1 MKKII
6 YNLIVLMCI
15 AAVIAACKE
24 DTNELGPVPSASDV
38 SFTVAPS
45 AENDNILNFSSS
57 SGFLKIWDFGNGKT
71 AQGDNVKGTY
81 PVKGTYTVTLTVYT
95 SGGSAKTTKEVVIA
109 ETDPTLLDI
118 PVYNKLTGGNA
129 KPEGKTWVIDATTK
143 GHFGLGPKASTGPEW
158 YQAGANE
165 KAGSGLYNDKYTFK
179 LAEFSFVMNTA
190 GDVYLNGGQAA
201 NFPGSAPSPVG
212 DFIAPYTPPT
222 NLNWTVSDDNKF
234 ITISSGGFIGYF
246 TGVNTYEIMS
256 LTDDEMFLKYY
267 DNVNAEFAWYI
278 RLIRE
283 GYVRPSEP
291 VVPKEYKVEDID
303 QNFDGVGNANFT
315 GDSQGSIVKYDNP
328 APVPINTSAKVG
340 KYVKADG
347 QGGEYANIQLPL
359 KYRMDLRTR
368 NVFKLK
374 VFIPSYN
381 DYTKVGAEDWQ
392 SYKTLQKQ
400 VSMKLQDSSLG
411 GNAYTTQAEVKQTG
425 LETDKW
431 LELTFDFGAFADRE
445 DFDKVV
451 IQIGGEA
458 IFTGGIFFLDDV
470 QLLPE

>member
-6 YNLIVLMCI
+6 YSLFW
-15 AAVIAACKE
+15 VIALPVVFTACKE
-24 DTNELGPVPSASDV
+24 DVNELGPVPSASDV
-38 SFTVAPS
+38 DFTFTPS
-45 AENDNILNFSSS
+45 TENDNILNFTSS
-57 SGFLKIWDFGNGKT
+57 SGFLKIWDFGNGKS
-71 AQGDNVKGTY
+71 AQGDNVKGTF

-95 SGGSAKTTKEVVIA
+95 SGGSASAKKTVEIA

-129 KPEGKTWVIDATTK
+129 KPEGKTWVIDSKYA

-165 KAGSGLYNDKYTFK
+165 KNGSGLYNDKYTFK
-179 LAEFSFVMNTA
+179 LSEFSYIFDTG
-190 GDVYLNGGQAA
+190 GDIYMNGGQAP

-212 DFIAPYTPPT
+212 DYSAPYTAPA
-222 NLNWTVSDDNKF
+222 NLKWSVSDDNKF

-246 TGVNTYEIMS
+246 TGVSTYEIMT

-267 DNVNAEFAWYI
+267 DNVNTDFAWYI

-283 GYVRPSEP
+283 GYERPVEP
-291 VVPKEYKVEDID
+291 VKPKEYKIEDIHQD
-303 QNFDGVGNANFT
+303 FDGNGNFDFT
-315 GDSQGSIVKYDNP
+315 NDSQGSIVKYDNP
-328 APVPINTSAKVG
+328 APVPINTSSKVG
-340 KYVKADG
+340 KYTKANG

-359 KYRMDLRTR
+359 SYKMDIRTR
-368 NVFKLK
+368 HVFKLK

-381 DYTKVGAEDWQ
+381 DYTTTGAEDWQ

-400 VSMKLQDSSLG
+400 VSVKLQNSDLG

-431 LELTFDFGAFADRE
+431 LELTFDFSGYSTRD

-470 QLLPE
+470 ELLP